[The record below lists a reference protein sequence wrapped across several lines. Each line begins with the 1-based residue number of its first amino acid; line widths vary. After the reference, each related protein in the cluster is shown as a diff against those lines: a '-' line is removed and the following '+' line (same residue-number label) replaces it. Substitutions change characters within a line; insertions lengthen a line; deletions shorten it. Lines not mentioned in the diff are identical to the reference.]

1 MTETGI
7 LIAFEGMDQSGKET
21 QARRLREWFEA
32 RGRIVESLDFPY
44 YDTAIGREIWKG
56 LHGERDYGPDT
67 IQLLYIANR
76 HEFKPRIL
84 EWLAEGR
91 VVICDRYTAS
101 SVAYG
106 EAQGLDAHWLASVQ
120 VYLPQAAATV
130 LLDIAAEVAAAR
142 KAKGRDKFESDLA
155 LLGRVRASY
164 LRQAADLA
172 WLVVDAARP
181 VDIVAADVASALAT
195 RLGLR

>member
-1 MTETGI
+1 MTGL

-32 RGRIVESLDFPY
+32 RGRQVESLDFPSY
-44 YDTAIGREIWKG
+44 QTAIGQEIRKG

-76 HEFKPRIL
+76 HEFKTTIQK
-84 EWLAEGR
+84 WLAGGR

-106 EAQGLDAHWLASVQ
+106 EAQGLDAGWLASVQ
-120 VYLPQAAATV
+120 VYLPKADATV
-130 LLDIAAEVAAAR
+130 LLDIAPEVAASR
-142 KAKGRDKFESDLA
+142 KAKGRDKFESDMGLLA
-155 LLGRVRASY
+155 RVRASY
-164 LRQAADLA
+164 LRQAHDHA
-172 WLVVDAARP
+172 WLVVDAGRAIDE
-181 VDIVAADVASALAT
+181 VATDVAAAVAS

>member
-1 MTETGI
+1 MDGL
-7 LIAFEGMDQSGKET
+7 LIAIEGLDQSGKET
-21 QARRLREWFEA
+21 QAQRLRQWFEA
-32 RGRIVESLDFPY
+32 RGRQVESLDFPSY
-44 YDTAIGREIWKG
+44 ETAIGQEIWKG

-76 HEFKPRIL
+76 HEFKPRII
-84 EWLAEGR
+84 EWLASGR
-91 VVICDRYTAS
+91 VVICDRYSAS

-130 LLDIAAEVAAAR
+130 LLDIAPDVAAAR
-142 KAKGRDKFESDLA
+142 KAKGRDRFESDLP

-164 LRQAADLA
+164 LRQAADLS
-172 WLVVDAARP
+172 WLIVDAARP
-181 VDIVAADVASALAT
+181 VDDVAADVASVVAT

>member
-1 MTETGI
+1 MDGL
-7 LIAFEGMDQSGKET
+7 LIAIEGLDQSGKET

-32 RGRIVESLDFPY
+32 CGRQVESLDFPFY
-44 YDTAIGREIWKG
+44 ETAIGQEIWKG

-84 EWLAEGR
+84 EWLAAGR

-106 EAQGLDAHWLASVQ
+106 EAQGLDAHWLASIQ
-120 VYLPQAAATV
+120 VYLPQPSATV
-130 LLDIAAEVAAAR
+130 LLDIAPEVAAAR
-142 KAKGRDKFESDLA
+142 KAKGRDRFESDLPM
-155 LLGRVRASY
+155 LGRVRASY
-164 LRQAADLA
+164 LRQATDLS
-172 WLVVDAARP
+172 WLVVDAGRP
-181 VDIVAADVASALAT
+181 IDAVAADVATAVAT

>member
-1 MTETGI
+1 MDGL
-7 LIAFEGMDQSGKET
+7 LIAIEGLDQSGKET
-21 QARRLREWFEA
+21 QARRLRAWFEA
-32 RGRIVESLDFPY
+32 RGRQVESLDFPC
-44 YDTAIGREIWKG
+44 YDTAIGQEIWKG

-76 HEFKPRIL
+76 HEFKPRMV
-84 EWLAEGR
+84 EWLAAGR

-106 EAQGLDAHWLASVQ
+106 EAQGLDAHWLASIQ
-120 VYLPQAAATV
+120 VYLPQADATV
-130 LLDIAAEVAAAR
+130 LLDIAPDVAAAR
-142 KAKGRDKFESDLA
+142 KAKGRDRFESDLP

-164 LRQAADLA
+164 LRQAADLS

-181 VDIVAADVASALAT
+181 IDDVAADVVSAVAT

>member
-1 MTETGI
+1 MDGL
-7 LIAFEGMDQSGKET
+7 LIAIEGLDQSGKET
-21 QARRLREWFEA
+21 QAKRLRAWFEA
-32 RGRIVESLDFPY
+32 RGRQVESLDFPY
-44 YDTAIGREIWKG
+44 YDTAIGQEIWKG

-76 HEFKPRIL
+76 HEFKPKIV
-84 EWLAEGR
+84 EWLAAGR

-106 EAQGLDAHWLASVQ
+106 EAQGLDARWLESVQ
-120 VYLPQAAATV
+120 IYLPPPSATV
-130 LLDIAAEVAAAR
+130 LLDIAPEVAAAR

-155 LLGRVRASY
+155 MLGRVRSSY
-164 LRQAADLA
+164 QRQAADRS
-172 WLVVDAARP
+172 WLVIDAARS
-181 VDIVAADVASALAT
+181 VDDVAAAVATAVAT

>member
-1 MTETGI
+1 MTGL

-21 QARRLREWFEA
+21 QARKLREWFES
-32 RGRIVESLDFPY
+32 RGRQVESLDFPY
-44 YDTAIGREIWKG
+44 YQTAIGQEIWKG
-56 LHGERDYGPDT
+56 LHGERDYGPDA

-76 HEFKPRIL
+76 HEFKPKIQ
-84 EWLAEGR
+84 EWLAAGT

-120 VYLPQAAATV
+120 CYLPQADATV
-130 LLDIAAEVAAAR
+130 LLDIAPDVASAR
-142 KAKGRDKFESDLA
+142 KSKGRDKFESDLA

-164 LRQAADLA
+164 QRQAKDLS

-181 VDIVAADVASALAT
+181 VDDVAGDVAT
-195 RLGLR
+195 AVASRLGLR